1 MMRPQLHATP
11 NITPL
16 IDVLLVLL
24 IIFMFSVRL
33 THEGLDVSLP
43 SELRP
48 SDSLRGDHQVVLQYS
63 AERRITLNS
72 QPVAREALPDVLR
85 EIYRDRR
92 DKTMWLEGAGSL
104 RYGEIVDVIDAA
116 KGAGVERVGVITPEM
131 RRR

>member
-1 MMRPQLHATP
+1 MTRPHLQAAP

-24 IIFMFSVRL
+24 IIFMFTVRL
-33 THEGLDVSLP
+33 TQVGLDVSLP
-43 SELRP
+43 GEAGSGHADP
-48 SDSLRGDHQVVLQYS
+48 QIVLQYS
-63 AERRITLNS
+63 AERQLTLNS
-72 QPVAREALPDVLR
+72 QPVPRHALADRLR
-85 EIYRDRR
+85 EVYRARR

-131 RRR
+131 RKR